1 VDPSET
7 KTSTRFV
14 DTQQMWDLLT
24 ERVEAFASAWES
36 GTAPE
41 LGKYL
46 PEKPR
51 STRRLLLTELIK
63 VDLEHRLA
71 PGQTFRTLE
80 EYAAEFPELVGPTGI
95 PPDLIY
101 EEFHIRK
108 QNGQVV
114 DPQEYFARF
123 PQQASELIR
132 LLGLEAPHLSTSIVV
147 GEEIE
152 TIEPGQQID
161 DFDLLTL
168 LGKGAFASVYLARQ
182 RSMQRLVALKISSD
196 RGNEPQTLAQLDH
209 PHIVR
214 VYDQRTVSDRR
225 IRLLYMQYI
234 AGGTLRS
241 GLDYVLQFPR
251 GERRGKHLLE
261 AVDRELDRR
270 GESASLDARTRH
282 FLHRAT
288 WPETVCWVGARLAA
302 ALEYAHERGV
312 LHRDLKPANVLL
324 AADATP
330 KLVDFNI
337 SFSSKLSGASPAS
350 YFGGSLAYMS
360 PEQLEACNPN
370 HPREPGDLDGR
381 SDIYSLGVMLWEML
395 TGQRPF
401 EDLALADDR
410 SSLLSNMSAE
420 RRAGLPQRMLEKL
433 PPNSPPG
440 LEQIF
445 LTVLAPEAE
454 DRYRHAGHLARNL
467 ELCLKPKTQRLLRPP
482 LRSWRKR
489 VRTRAGAIVVLALAV
504 LIPNILNSI
513 PNIYYNFKSIVEGL
527 GGSIRDVFLSN
538 DLALINAI
546 FYTLGLSLGVIWTWP
561 VIRMVARVQQGER
574 PPADELAPVR
584 WRALS
589 LGHYLALLVFA
600 EWIISGFV
608 FPTWLSFNI
617 GSVGLSVFI
626 HFILS
631 QILFGLLSAT
641 QGFFGFTFIM
651 VRAIYPALVLP
662 ETSDPTDAVAID
674 RLSRRVWFHFAIA
687 ASVPLVAVMM
697 LTLVSSETPTAS
709 SDRPTIADRSARLAE
724 DAGSGRMER
733 EENHAL
739 KAGTATDV
747 DKPAAGTIDQRL
759 IFGVISLLGLISGGL
774 AFFALRAILNDLA
787 ALSAAVGEADGL
799 SASTDSF
806 SVALPRRD

>member
-1 VDPSET
+1 VDPIET
-7 KTSTRFV
+7 KTSTEFV

-36 GTAPE
+36 GQAPE
-41 LGKYL
+41 LAKYL
-46 PEKPR
+46 PDKPR
-51 STRRLLLTELIK
+51 NTRRLLLAELIK
-63 VDLEHRLA
+63 VDLEHRVA
-71 PGQTFRTLE
+71 PGQTFRKLE
-80 EYAAEFPELVGPTGI
+80 EYAAEFPELVGPSGI

-270 GESASLDARTRH
+270 GESPSLEARARHVLNRAS
-282 FLHRAT
+282 
-288 WPETVCWVGARLAA
+288 WPEAVCWIGARLAS
-302 ALEYAHERGV
+302 ALEYAHEHGV

-370 HPREPGDLDGR
+370 HPREPSDLDGR
-381 SDIYSLGVMLWEML
+381 SDIYSLGVILWEML

-401 EDLALADDR
+401 DDLALAEDR
-410 SSLLSNMSAE
+410 SSLLSGMAAE
-420 RRAGLPQRMLEKL
+420 RRAGIPTRLLDKL

-440 LEQIF
+440 LEQIL
-445 LTVLAPEAE
+445 LTALAPEAG

-467 ELCLKPKTQRLLRPP
+467 ELCLKPQTQRLLRPP
-482 LRSWRKR
+482 LRSWRQR
-489 VRTRAGAIVVLALAV
+489 IRTTLGAVTVLAAAV
-504 LIPNILNSI
+504 LIPNILFSAL
-513 PNIYYNFKSIVEGL
+513 NIYYNLKGIVEKL
-527 GGSIRDVFLSN
+527 GSSVSDVFRSA
-538 DLALINAI
+538 DLGLINAV
-546 FYTLGLSLGVIWTWP
+546 FYGLGLSMGVAWTWP
-561 VIRMVARVQQGER
+561 VIRMVASIHRGNR
-574 PPADELAPVR
+574 PPAEQLAPLR

-600 EWIISGFV
+600 EWTISGFV
-608 FPTWLSFNI
+608 FPAWLSFNVGSLEKI
-617 GSVGLSVFI
+617 GLTGFI
-626 HFILS
+626 HFISS
-631 QILFGLLSAT
+631 QVLFGLLSAT

-651 VRAIYPALVLP
+651 VRALYPALVLP
-662 ETSDPTDAVAID
+662 ETSDPADAVAFD
-674 RLSRRVWFHFAIA
+674 RLIRRVWFHFAMA
-687 ASVPLVAVMM
+687 VSVPLVAVM
-697 LTLVSSETPTAS
+697 V
-709 SDRPTIADRSARLAE
+709 LAF
-724 DAGSGRMER
+724 ANS
-733 EENHAL
+733 
-739 KAGTATDV
+739 
-747 DKPAAGTIDQRL
+747 DQRWA
-759 IFGVISLLGLISGGL
+759 FGVLSLLGLICGGI
-774 AFFALRAILNDLA
+774 AFFALRGILNDLA
-787 ALSAAVGEADGL
+787 ALSAAVVQGDGL
-799 SASTDSF
+799 TASTESFSASLS
-806 SVALPRRD
+806 RRE